1 MNTFERLKNVVFH
14 TIGTNCNAYIKR
26 FQDKYKNT
34 SFFYDI
40 DIGDS
45 LIYLYDDNDKII
57 DSFKSKST
65 YKQFISVLLSFGFI
79 EDGIGKYIIKKT
91 MFDYDYITEILF
103 EKSNMNQINIIR
115 QSRFITLLLN
125 ANYINKD
132 NFALFELRSIKKGH
146 QPQFNRLKL
155 EISDWE
161 KQTTNDFKRLK
172 NVLSKL
178 DKYDFIKKGKENEQ

>member
-40 DIGDS
+40 DVGDS
-45 LIYLYDDNDKII
+45 LIYLYDDNNKII
-57 DSFKSKST
+57 DLFKGKST

-79 EDGIGKYIIKKT
+79 ENGIGKYIIKKT
-91 MFDYDYITEILF
+91 KFDYDYITEILF
-103 EKSNMNQINIIR
+103 EKSNTDEINIIR
-115 QSRFITLLLN
+115 QSRFITLLLD
-125 ANYINKD
+125 ANYINND
-132 NFALFELRSIKKGH
+132 NYASFELRGIRSKE
-146 QPQFNRLKL
+146 PQFNKMKL

-161 KQTTNDFKRLK
+161 KQTTNDFKRLA

-178 DKYDFIKKGKENEQ
+178 DKYDFIKKEKENEQ

>member
-1 MNTFERLKNVVFH
+1 M
-14 TIGTNCNAYIKR
+14 
-26 FQDKYKNT
+26 
-34 SFFYDI
+34 
-40 DIGDS
+40 
-45 LIYLYDDNDKII
+45 YDDNDKII